1 MELTIY
7 SDDFDKGENVAG
19 NGMSGYAFLEENGHG
34 NCFSKANEALAYVAR
49 LGLAVDTLTYCYKLP
64 STGEQMFRKFK
75 LTPLADGK
83 HEPGAVEDAARKL
96 S

>member
-19 NGMSGYAFLEENGHG
+19 DGMSGYAFLEENGTG
-34 NCFSKANEALAYVAR
+34 KCFSKANEAMAYVAR
-49 LGLAVDTLTYCYKLP
+49 LGLAVDTLTYCYKQP

-75 LTPLADGK
+75 LAPLAEGK
-83 HEPGAVEDAARKL
+83 HEAGAAEDAARKL